1 MESTANSD
9 GLEREIVE
17 LLDEDKNTGVDAERQ
32 RTAEILEI
40 ESKNGADGS
49 AATLVDSNKTDV
61 KNFM

>member
-1 MESTANSD
+1 MESPENSD

-17 LLDEDKNTGVDAERQ
+17 LLEEDKNTGINGERSH
-32 RTAEILEI
+32 ANEIVNI

-49 AATLVDSNKTDV
+49 AVTLIDSNKTEV